1 MIRSFGVERF
11 LEACAPATMLLANER
26 EAEELTGRRG
36 VAAVD
41 ELSRRFHVVCVKQGD
56 EGALMSWEGLV
67 IRNATD
73 AVVEKDP
80 TGAGDAFNGV
90 LLASLAAGRSPG
102 RRAGLGVPSG
112 RSRRRELRDLA
123 RTPTV
128 GRGRGD
134 LGEAAALSVVRPSSE
149 VAAAL
154 AAGDGVVAL
163 ETSVV
168 SQGLPP
174 PRNLE
179 CVERMSA
186 AIRSAG
192 AVPAWI
198 GVIEGDV
205 VVGLSADELRVF
217 AEPGGA
223 TKVARRDLP
232 VAIASGGLG
241 ATTVSSTIWA
251 AHRAGIVVGA
261 TGGIG
266 GVHPGRAGG
275 DVSADLIE
283 LARTPVLLVCSGP
296 KSIVDP
302 VATAERLE
310 ELGVGVVGYACWRL
324 PFFLAR
330 EAPVDLDDR
339 VDEPA
344 EAARIARALGELDAA
359 AAVLL
364 CNPVPE
370 RFAMDAG
377 VVEDAVRACERIAE
391 REGVRGKAVTPFLLS
406 CLSERTDGESLEANL
421 ALLESNARLAGEV
434 AAAR

>member
-1 MIRSFGVERF
+1 
-11 LEACAPATMLLANER
+11 
-26 EAEELTGRRG
+26 
-36 VAAVD
+36 
-41 ELSRRFHVVCVKQGD
+41 
-56 EGALMSWEGLV
+56 
-67 IRNATD
+67 
-73 AVVEKDP
+73 
-80 TGAGDAFNGV
+80 
-90 LLASLAAGRSPG
+90 
-102 RRAGLGVPSG
+102 
-112 RSRRRELRDLA
+112 
-123 RTPTV
+123 
-128 GRGRGD
+128 
-134 LGEAAALSVVRPSSE
+134 
-149 VAAAL
+149 
-154 AAGDGVVAL
+154 VVAL

-198 GVIEGDV
+198 GVMEGQV
-205 VVGLSADELRVF
+205 VVGLTVDQLRVF
-217 AEPGGA
+217 AEPGAA

-232 VAIASGGLG
+232 VAVASGDLG

-251 AHRAGIVVGA
+251 AHQAGIVVAA

-266 GVHPGRAGG
+266 GVHPRNGDGGG
-275 DVSADLIE
+275 DVSADLVE
-283 LARTPVLLVCSGP
+283 LSRTPVLLVCSGP

-339 VDEPA
+339 VNEPA

-364 CNPVPE
+364 CNPIPDP
-370 RFAMDAG
+370 FAMDPR
-377 VVEDAVRACERIAE
+377 VVEEAVRSCERIAE

-434 AAAR
+434 AAASAARS